1 VASQAFIWILGAL
14 TMATGITLVAMLVR
28 RRRDRLRARA
38 RRRRPIDA
46 YAIPVALPAPSAAAA
61 IETPSEHDDELA
73 KICPAC
79 GSRYGHQFRTCAR
92 DNSELAA
99 LN

>member
-1 VASQAFIWILGAL
+1 VQVASQVFVWLLGAL
-14 TMATGITLVAMLVR
+14 TALTGAVLAYMVVR
-28 RRRDRLRARA
+28 RRRAMRPARARA
-38 RRRRPIDA
+38 RRLIDD
-46 YAIPVALPAPSAAAA
+46 YARPAPPMPAAGADA
-61 IETPSEHDDELA
+61 GDADEELA

-92 DNSELAA
+92 DDNELAT

>member
-1 VASQAFIWILGAL
+1 
-14 TMATGITLVAMLVR
+14 MATGITLVAMLVR
-28 RRRDRLRARA
+28 RRRERLRALA

-46 YAIPVALPAPSAAAA
+46 YAIPVALPAPAAVPVE
-61 IETPSEHDDELA
+61 IPSEHDDELA